1 MNGAG
6 MIIESDTFNDEMD
19 VTVYVFGE
27 KVEIRCEYVWDR
39 RQKQLDGY
47 PDMYYLNE
55 DNEHVEIDEATRDEI
70 DIQDVADK
78 ITNEITGAD
87 YV

>member
-1 MNGAG
+1 
-6 MIIESDTFNDEMD
+6 MITASSVIHDEMD
-19 VTVYVFGE
+19 VTVDIFGKE
-27 KVEIRCEYVWDR
+27 KIIRCVYAWH
-39 RQKQLDGY
+39 QYWNQLDGY
-47 PDMYYLNE
+47 PVMYYLNE

>member
-1 MNGAG
+1 
-6 MIIESDTFNDEMD
+6 MIIESDTFTDEMD

-39 RQKQLDGY
+39 RQNQLDGY
-47 PDMYYLNE
+47 PVMYYLNE

>member
-6 MIIESDTFNDEMD
+6 MIIESDTFTDEMD

-27 KVEIRCEYVWDR
+27 KIEIRCQYVWCR
-39 RQKQLDGY
+39 RQERLVGY
-47 PDMYYLNE
+47 PAIYDLNE

-78 ITNEITGAD
+78 ITNEITGAN